1 MDILKHRSV
10 QTQSIQKIAN
20 SIAKNPGN
28 AKTRINGGIEPSF
41 LEQLWSFIT
50 PEHTGV
56 VSLHAVN
63 KLISLVTIGAIPWEE
78 TLNHLTDLLSTSSGD
93 SKFHNVIIT
102 GITDLLINH
111 LDGNIDSV
119 EYKSPFNSRARNY
132 EGKIDHPFIIVA
144 NSDIIKL
151 EETWLILISHL
162 ERIFDLSRVKF
173 SASQHIMKEKRS
185 LHYLI
190 NCLEMMKPFLDFVI
204 LNGLQQH
211 NKNYRSLTIIQLLI
225 RLMYKYGIYEIF
237 IKTLMNYLLSITQSL
252 SFIDDNVNTYIII
265 QSLVQIININNKT
278 NSILNECS
286 SNLLNQMFNITCDLI
301 NNDDNLSITTTNN
314 YIPLIYQLL
323 ILDDGKILIADLEK
337 GEIRNLAMVILF
349 RLQKFQNLKINQN
362 FLSKELSSEIYNLSS
377 STFQNKKIQK
387 SNNTQINLL
396 FHIPYL
402 FHENDTSKIEALD
415 YLTSVITEDMQMA
428 KSLKLPIFL
437 LLLYIL
443 RNDISS
449 SIHLHILYDSLPS
462 LITRNDPIITTKIF
476 KVITNIMQEEELNL
490 NNNDGIYYY
499 KLSTIGIRV
508 LFKCWKRQKRCW
520 EALISVISNWVEDR
534 LLKTSI
540 DIKREDFEL
549 EISILSTIR
558 DICKIDAVNYSE
570 ELIPLISSLLQS
582 TILHPIS
589 LCLVI
594 DTLNTCIEANAAD
607 IYEVWNKF
615 IIYIAEIVKINKI
628 SNLQVISMLCNFYQL
643 VAKHDD
649 DCEEYEELK
658 NEVLSKH
665 MYPLI
670 STGEAPNSLKDK
682 ENDNVDDEQE
692 KKKPFEFQK
701 NQEILKC
708 ALKAL
713 SFFSA
718 TCILSTIFSKQPKI
732 IVNQISHSKYLS
744 QIDEWKFV
752 LSNLI
757 SYEIENM
764 SRTLFKVKGSLFSIS
779 SKIIES
785 WESGKVVPGLRV
797 GYSLA
802 TLNFFESS
810 LPLSSST
817 MILDKEEQQKKD
829 DLVNKIEFIKSTKFY
844 KLLMNV
850 IQDVNLTDHWMI
862 RIGVIAEWTKFF
874 ENGLQEIFSITINSQ
889 NNFDFNNEEE
899 IINILKDDLIKLLS
913 ETSLCLALRSLNNVS
928 KEQYAANILRCL
940 RDNYFVDGSFQD
952 TVEKHEN
959 QDISLITSDEVQF
972 SVMISLGYL
981 TTLASFPTRT
991 PEMENNC
998 SQTIQFLEEYFFQSN
1013 NNPETESP
1021 VLLIDSYLGFMLG
1034 LSGVNHEEVKEVKT
1048 IYQKALSDLKK
1059 FVELNG
1065 KVENDHKRRILG
1077 SAWFVAFS
1085 KFERY
1090 DENIIELFEKLT
1102 KWTGYDVHFTQTY
1115 CYVLQTVLLIIPIRA
1130 ILPNLQKFNAQLSS
1144 QIEVLSSPGSNS
1156 KKRQNAILALG
1167 SLSGVIYPH
1176 NFFYEKAN
1184 SYLFKSRPFTVINQ
1198 VLDTLKNIAGVPSSS
1213 PSSTV
1218 FAGAAEIMIKDVK
1231 GARLAAI
1238 ILGKMTQSVDKLLVE
1253 SNDVL
1258 IKSVSKNIADTEPK
1272 NYSRLPNSSY
1282 LKFLFVALTDVTDIF
1297 SSKSRYVYMNSPES
1311 TISIES
1317 AQLFFSTLMNVNQVF
1332 PPVNWFPLLVE
1343 FNKPN
1348 FKQFKLHI
1356 ESIKF
1361 AIKYCDWSASLTEYL
1376 MYVLMK
1382 FPDIQVI
1389 SDDGDD
1395 FNSGDLGFEEILVND
1410 GIAKILQLY
1419 GFEKNENDIITEIKR
1434 PTTSSSS
1441 SVAIKQR
1448 RGINDILKKSTIHDS
1463 RLLEIFDVLFEKLF
1477 EKVENKYLKIIK
1489 GLQIKFLRT
1498 INYYIPSNDKT
1509 SNTEDYLTITQ
1520 QELIKRLKKH
1530 FYNFKISDLKE
1541 QDVYIIQLFTKT
1553 CMFSNDDIIKGDQLY
1568 ENEEEFKKYVVTICT
1583 MVQLNRV
1590 DSKYLINLL
1599 QEKIFDVLFEKLFEK
1614 VENKYLKI
1622 IKGLQIK
1629 FLRTINYYI
1638 PSNDKTSNTEDYL
1651 TITQQELIKRLKKHF
1666 YNFKI
1671 SDLKEQDVYIIQ
1683 LFTKT
1688 CMFSN
1693 DDIIKGDQLYEN
1705 EEEFKKYVVTICTMV
1720 QLNRVD
1726 SKYLINLL
1734 QESLSHSSNNKN
1746 ILIFSWIL
1754 FTIHFDIFNNT
1765 KKSNKKKIL
1774 RSKLEWLVNL
1784 MDVLIIVTNSPN
1796 QESSSIN
1803 KIWYYGINLV
1813 MNGLINLSW
1822 CEDDVNI
1829 DNIIDGN
1836 NGGATTLANAMIN
1849 SCFIDCQIFDENFM
1863 RIFNNPVI
1871 VKQLPN
1877 LIIKEIQQSVDMDDN
1892 GFNTLN
1898 EKVTK
1903 RFLQLFENL
1912 RKDKANE
1919 ASHIFWE
1926 ILNRLRSPKIGLISD
1941 NESWVLFEY

>member
-323 ILDDGKILIADLEK
+323 ILDDGKIRNIIPTSNFNLVWASLSYLLLITQSFDDQNLILKIMDKLIEENLKVLNISNSDIIADLEK

-764 SRTLFKVKGSLFSIS
+764 SRTLFKGRTKFTGKGIGGAEDRRDEDEDEKKLQKVKGSLFSIS

-913 ETSLCLALRSLNNVS
+913 ETSVPTIFQNVIFAITGLCLALRSLNNVS

-1156 KKRQNAILALG
+1156 KKRQNAILAL
-1167 SLSGVIYPH
+1167 
-1176 NFFYEKAN
+1176 
-1184 SYLFKSRPFTVINQ
+1184 
-1198 VLDTLKNIAGVPSSS
+1198 
-1213 PSSTV
+1213 
-1218 FAGAAEIMIKDVK
+1218 
-1231 GARLAAI
+1231 
-1238 ILGKMTQSVDKLLVE
+1238 
-1253 SNDVL
+1253 
-1258 IKSVSKNIADTEPK
+1258 
-1272 NYSRLPNSSY
+1272 
-1282 LKFLFVALTDVTDIF
+1282 
-1297 SSKSRYVYMNSPES
+1297 
-1311 TISIES
+1311 
-1317 AQLFFSTLMNVNQVF
+1317 
-1332 PPVNWFPLLVE
+1332 
-1343 FNKPN
+1343 
-1348 FKQFKLHI
+1348 
-1356 ESIKF
+1356 
-1361 AIKYCDWSASLTEYL
+1361 
-1376 MYVLMK
+1376 
-1382 FPDIQVI
+1382 
-1389 SDDGDD
+1389 
-1395 FNSGDLGFEEILVND
+1395 
-1410 GIAKILQLY
+1410 
-1419 GFEKNENDIITEIKR
+1419 
-1434 PTTSSSS
+1434 
-1441 SVAIKQR
+1441 
-1448 RGINDILKKSTIHDS
+1448 
-1463 RLLEIFDVLFEKLF
+1463 
-1477 EKVENKYLKIIK
+1477 
-1489 GLQIKFLRT
+1489 
-1498 INYYIPSNDKT
+1498 
-1509 SNTEDYLTITQ
+1509 
-1520 QELIKRLKKH
+1520 
-1530 FYNFKISDLKE
+1530 
-1541 QDVYIIQLFTKT
+1541 
-1553 CMFSNDDIIKGDQLY
+1553 
-1568 ENEEEFKKYVVTICT
+1568 
-1583 MVQLNRV
+1583 
-1590 DSKYLINLL
+1590 
-1599 QEKIFDVLFEKLFEK
+1599 
-1614 VENKYLKI
+1614 
-1622 IKGLQIK
+1622 
-1629 FLRTINYYI
+1629 
-1638 PSNDKTSNTEDYL
+1638 
-1651 TITQQELIKRLKKHF
+1651 
-1666 YNFKI
+1666 
-1671 SDLKEQDVYIIQ
+1671 
-1683 LFTKT
+1683 
-1688 CMFSN
+1688 
-1693 DDIIKGDQLYEN
+1693 
-1705 EEEFKKYVVTICTMV
+1705 
-1720 QLNRVD
+1720 
-1726 SKYLINLL
+1726 
-1734 QESLSHSSNNKN
+1734 
-1746 ILIFSWIL
+1746 
-1754 FTIHFDIFNNT
+1754 
-1765 KKSNKKKIL
+1765 
-1774 RSKLEWLVNL
+1774 
-1784 MDVLIIVTNSPN
+1784 
-1796 QESSSIN
+1796 
-1803 KIWYYGINLV
+1803 
-1813 MNGLINLSW
+1813 
-1822 CEDDVNI
+1822 
-1829 DNIIDGN
+1829 
-1836 NGGATTLANAMIN
+1836 
-1849 SCFIDCQIFDENFM
+1849 
-1863 RIFNNPVI
+1863 
-1871 VKQLPN
+1871 
-1877 LIIKEIQQSVDMDDN
+1877 
-1892 GFNTLN
+1892 
-1898 EKVTK
+1898 
-1903 RFLQLFENL
+1903 
-1912 RKDKANE
+1912 
-1919 ASHIFWE
+1919 
-1926 ILNRLRSPKIGLISD
+1926 
-1941 NESWVLFEY
+1941 

>member
-718 TCILSTIFSKQPKI
+718 TLWNCQGMLYVFKWIGHTACI
-732 IVNQISHSKYLS
+732 
-744 QIDEWKFV
+744 
-752 LSNLI
+752 
-757 SYEIENM
+757 
-764 SRTLFKVKGSLFSIS
+764 
-779 SKIIES
+779 
-785 WESGKVVPGLRV
+785 
-797 GYSLA
+797 
-802 TLNFFESS
+802 
-810 LPLSSST
+810 
-817 MILDKEEQQKKD
+817 
-829 DLVNKIEFIKSTKFY
+829 
-844 KLLMNV
+844 
-850 IQDVNLTDHWMI
+850 
-862 RIGVIAEWTKFF
+862 
-874 ENGLQEIFSITINSQ
+874 
-889 NNFDFNNEEE
+889 
-899 IINILKDDLIKLLS
+899 
-913 ETSLCLALRSLNNVS
+913 
-928 KEQYAANILRCL
+928 
-940 RDNYFVDGSFQD
+940 
-952 TVEKHEN
+952 
-959 QDISLITSDEVQF
+959 
-972 SVMISLGYL
+972 
-981 TTLASFPTRT
+981 
-991 PEMENNC
+991 
-998 SQTIQFLEEYFFQSN
+998 
-1013 NNPETESP
+1013 
-1021 VLLIDSYLGFMLG
+1021 
-1034 LSGVNHEEVKEVKT
+1034 
-1048 IYQKALSDLKK
+1048 
-1059 FVELNG
+1059 
-1065 KVENDHKRRILG
+1065 
-1077 SAWFVAFS
+1077 
-1085 KFERY
+1085 
-1090 DENIIELFEKLT
+1090 
-1102 KWTGYDVHFTQTY
+1102 
-1115 CYVLQTVLLIIPIRA
+1115 
-1130 ILPNLQKFNAQLSS
+1130 
-1144 QIEVLSSPGSNS
+1144 
-1156 KKRQNAILALG
+1156 
-1167 SLSGVIYPH
+1167 
-1176 NFFYEKAN
+1176 
-1184 SYLFKSRPFTVINQ
+1184 
-1198 VLDTLKNIAGVPSSS
+1198 
-1213 PSSTV
+1213 
-1218 FAGAAEIMIKDVK
+1218 
-1231 GARLAAI
+1231 
-1238 ILGKMTQSVDKLLVE
+1238 
-1253 SNDVL
+1253 
-1258 IKSVSKNIADTEPK
+1258 
-1272 NYSRLPNSSY
+1272 
-1282 LKFLFVALTDVTDIF
+1282 
-1297 SSKSRYVYMNSPES
+1297 
-1311 TISIES
+1311 
-1317 AQLFFSTLMNVNQVF
+1317 
-1332 PPVNWFPLLVE
+1332 
-1343 FNKPN
+1343 
-1348 FKQFKLHI
+1348 
-1356 ESIKF
+1356 
-1361 AIKYCDWSASLTEYL
+1361 
-1376 MYVLMK
+1376 
-1382 FPDIQVI
+1382 
-1389 SDDGDD
+1389 
-1395 FNSGDLGFEEILVND
+1395 
-1410 GIAKILQLY
+1410 
-1419 GFEKNENDIITEIKR
+1419 
-1434 PTTSSSS
+1434 
-1441 SVAIKQR
+1441 
-1448 RGINDILKKSTIHDS
+1448 RGIT
-1463 RLLEIFDVLFEKLF
+1463 
-1477 EKVENKYLKIIK
+1477 
-1489 GLQIKFLRT
+1489 
-1498 INYYIPSNDKT
+1498 
-1509 SNTEDYLTITQ
+1509 
-1520 QELIKRLKKH
+1520 
-1530 FYNFKISDLKE
+1530 
-1541 QDVYIIQLFTKT
+1541 TK
-1553 CMFSNDDIIKGDQLY
+1553 
-1568 ENEEEFKKYVVTICT
+1568 
-1583 MVQLNRV
+1583 
-1590 DSKYLINLL
+1590 KYLILL
-1599 QEKIFDVLFEKLFEK
+1599 VNSVSITD
-1614 VENKYLKI
+1614 KY
-1622 IKGLQIK
+1622 
-1629 FLRTINYYI
+1629 NYYRA
-1638 PSNDKTSNTEDYL
+1638 TS
-1651 TITQQELIKRLKKHF
+1651 
-1666 YNFKI
+1666 
-1671 SDLKEQDVYIIQ
+1671 
-1683 LFTKT
+1683 
-1688 CMFSN
+1688 
-1693 DDIIKGDQLYEN
+1693 
-1705 EEEFKKYVVTICTMV
+1705 
-1720 QLNRVD
+1720 
-1726 SKYLINLL
+1726 
-1734 QESLSHSSNNKN
+1734 
-1746 ILIFSWIL
+1746 
-1754 FTIHFDIFNNT
+1754 
-1765 KKSNKKKIL
+1765 
-1774 RSKLEWLVNL
+1774 
-1784 MDVLIIVTNSPN
+1784 
-1796 QESSSIN
+1796 
-1803 KIWYYGINLV
+1803 
-1813 MNGLINLSW
+1813 
-1822 CEDDVNI
+1822 
-1829 DNIIDGN
+1829 
-1836 NGGATTLANAMIN
+1836 
-1849 SCFIDCQIFDENFM
+1849 
-1863 RIFNNPVI
+1863 
-1871 VKQLPN
+1871 KQ
-1877 LIIKEIQQSVDMDDN
+1877 
-1892 GFNTLN
+1892 
-1898 EKVTK
+1898 
-1903 RFLQLFENL
+1903 
-1912 RKDKANE
+1912 
-1919 ASHIFWE
+1919 
-1926 ILNRLRSPKIGLISD
+1926 
-1941 NESWVLFEY
+1941 

>member
-1 MDILKHRSV
+1 MSAKYEVINAIKPIWIFEFE
-10 QTQSIQKIAN
+10 QIAN

-323 ILDDGKILIADLEK
+323 ILDDGKIRNIIPTSNFNLVWASLSYLLLITQSFDDQNLILKIMDKLIEENLKVLNISNIIADLEK

-594 DTLNTCIEANAAD
+594 DTLNTF
-607 IYEVWNKF
+607 WNKF

-785 WESGKVVPGLRV
+785 WESGKVVPGLR
-797 GYSLA
+797 
-802 TLNFFESS
+802 
-810 LPLSSST
+810 
-817 MILDKEEQQKKD
+817 QQKKD

-981 TTLASFPTRT
+981 TTLVLMDERFTQEIINLLVSKLIDDDKRT

-1599 QEKIFDVLFEKLFEK
+1599 QE
-1614 VENKYLKI
+1614 
-1622 IKGLQIK
+1622 
-1629 FLRTINYYI
+1629 
-1638 PSNDKTSNTEDYL
+1638 
-1651 TITQQELIKRLKKHF
+1651 
-1666 YNFKI
+1666 
-1671 SDLKEQDVYIIQ
+1671 
-1683 LFTKT
+1683 
-1688 CMFSN
+1688 
-1693 DDIIKGDQLYEN
+1693 
-1705 EEEFKKYVVTICTMV
+1705 
-1720 QLNRVD
+1720 
-1726 SKYLINLL
+1726 
-1734 QESLSHSSNNKN
+1734 SLSHSSNNKN

>member
-1 MDILKHRSV
+1 MALAALSTYNSNSLSMDKMCFMFNKLLRLKVYLLVKFAFHDSSLTTYLAIPNDSSLKRATSLPLSAAKCSHQV
-10 QTQSIQKIAN
+10 QMRHCFQRAALRTVGPRK
-20 SIAKNPGN
+20 AKV
-28 AKTRINGGIEPSF
+28 RINGGIEPSF

-63 KLISLVTIGAIPWEE
+63 KLISLVTIGAIKWEE

-119 EYKSPFNSRARNY
+119 GYESPFNSRARNY
-132 EGKIDHPFIIVA
+132 EGEIDHPFIIVA

-162 ERIFDLSRVKF
+162 ERIFDLSRVKL
-173 SASQHIMKEKRS
+173 SASQHITKEKRS
-185 LHYLI
+185 LHYLV

-237 IKTLMNYLLSITQSL
+237 IKTLMNYLLSITQGL

-286 SNLLNQMFNITCDLI
+286 SNLLNQMFNIACDLI

-323 ILDDGKILIADLEK
+323 ILDDGKIHNIIPTSNFNLVWASLSYLLLITQSFDDQNLILKIMDKLIEENLK
-337 GEIRNLAMVILF
+337 LLNISNSDSDNSDGNLA
-349 RLQKFQNLKINQN
+349 K
-362 FLSKELSSEIYNLSS
+362 LSSEIYDLSS

-490 NNNDGIYYY
+490 NNNDGMYYY

-558 DICKIDAVNYSE
+558 DICKVDAVNYSE

-615 IIYIAEIVKINKI
+615 IVYIAEIVKINKI

-692 KKKPFEFQK
+692 KTKPFEFQN

-713 SFFSA
+713 SFFPA

-764 SRTLFKVKGSLFSIS
+764 SRTLFKGRTKFTGKGVGGAEDRRDEDEDEKKLQKVKGSLFSIS

-785 WESGKVVPGLRV
+785 WESGKVVPGLR
-797 GYSLA
+797 
-802 TLNFFESS
+802 
-810 LPLSSST
+810 
-817 MILDKEEQQKKD
+817 QQKKD

-862 RIGVIAEWTKFF
+862 RIG
-874 ENGLQEIFSITINSQ
+874 
-889 NNFDFNNEEE
+889 
-899 IINILKDDLIKLLS
+899 
-913 ETSLCLALRSLNNVS
+913 LCLALRSLNNVS

-981 TTLASFPTRT
+981 TTLVLMDERFTQEIINLLVSKLIDDDKRT

-1021 VLLIDSYLGFMLG
+1021 ALLIDSYLGFMLG

-1065 KVENDHKRRILG
+1065 KVKNDHKRRILG

-1085 KFERY
+1085 KFEKY
-1090 DENIIELFEKLT
+1090 DEGIIELFEKLT
-1102 KWTGYDVHFTQTY
+1102 SVTTSKGEWTRYDIHFTQTY

-1198 VLDTLKNIAGVPSSS
+1198 VLDTLKNIAGIPSSP

-1317 AQLFFSTLMNVNQVF
+1317 AQLFFSTLMNVDQVF

-1343 FNKPN
+1343 FNKQN
-1348 FKQFKLHI
+1348 FKQFKLHV

-1395 FNSGDLGFEEILVND
+1395 FNSGDLGFEEIL
-1410 GIAKILQLY
+1410 
-1419 GFEKNENDIITEIKR
+1419 
-1434 PTTSSSS
+1434 
-1441 SVAIKQR
+1441 QR

-1489 GLQIKFLRT
+1489 IKFLRT

-1583 MVQLNRV
+1583 MVQLNRI

-1599 QEKIFDVLFEKLFEK
+1599 QEI
-1614 VENKYLKI
+1614 
-1622 IKGLQIK
+1622 
-1629 FLRTINYYI
+1629 
-1638 PSNDKTSNTEDYL
+1638 
-1651 TITQQELIKRLKKHF
+1651 
-1666 YNFKI
+1666 
-1671 SDLKEQDVYIIQ
+1671 
-1683 LFTKT
+1683 
-1688 CMFSN
+1688 
-1693 DDIIKGDQLYEN
+1693 
-1705 EEEFKKYVVTICTMV
+1705 
-1720 QLNRVD
+1720 
-1726 SKYLINLL
+1726 
-1734 QESLSHSSNNKN
+1734 
-1746 ILIFSWIL
+1746 
-1754 FTIHFDIFNNT
+1754 
-1765 KKSNKKKIL
+1765 
-1774 RSKLEWLVNL
+1774 
-1784 MDVLIIVTNSPN
+1784 TNSPN
-1796 QESSSIN
+1796 RESSSIN
-1803 KIWYYGINLV
+1803 KIWYYGINVV

-1926 ILNRLRSPKIGLISD
+1926 ILNRLRSPKIRLISD
-1941 NESWVLFEY
+1941 NESW

>member
-1599 QEKIFDVLFEKLFEK
+1599 QE
-1614 VENKYLKI
+1614 
-1622 IKGLQIK
+1622 
-1629 FLRTINYYI
+1629 
-1638 PSNDKTSNTEDYL
+1638 
-1651 TITQQELIKRLKKHF
+1651 
-1666 YNFKI
+1666 
-1671 SDLKEQDVYIIQ
+1671 
-1683 LFTKT
+1683 
-1688 CMFSN
+1688 
-1693 DDIIKGDQLYEN
+1693 
-1705 EEEFKKYVVTICTMV
+1705 
-1720 QLNRVD
+1720 
-1726 SKYLINLL
+1726 
-1734 QESLSHSSNNKN
+1734 SLSHSSNNKN

>member
-1 MDILKHRSV
+1 GY
-10 QTQSIQKIAN
+10 A
-20 SIAKNPGN
+20 
-28 AKTRINGGIEPSF
+28 
-41 LEQLWSFIT
+41 
-50 PEHTGV
+50 
-56 VSLHAVN
+56 
-63 KLISLVTIGAIPWEE
+63 IG
-78 TLNHLTDLLSTSSGD
+78 
-93 SKFHNVIIT
+93 
-102 GITDLLINH
+102 
-111 LDGNIDSV
+111 
-119 EYKSPFNSRARNY
+119 
-132 EGKIDHPFIIVA
+132 
-144 NSDIIKL
+144 
-151 EETWLILISHL
+151 
-162 ERIFDLSRVKF
+162 
-173 SASQHIMKEKRS
+173 
-185 LHYLI
+185 
-190 NCLEMMKPFLDFVI
+190 
-204 LNGLQQH
+204 
-211 NKNYRSLTIIQLLI
+211 
-225 RLMYKYGIYEIF
+225 
-237 IKTLMNYLLSITQSL
+237 
-252 SFIDDNVNTYIII
+252 
-265 QSLVQIININNKT
+265 
-278 NSILNECS
+278 
-286 SNLLNQMFNITCDLI
+286 
-301 NNDDNLSITTTNN
+301 
-314 YIPLIYQLL
+314 
-323 ILDDGKILIADLEK
+323 
-337 GEIRNLAMVILF
+337 VILF
-349 RLQKFQNLKINQN
+349 
-362 FLSKELSSEIYNLSS
+362 
-377 STFQNKKIQK
+377 
-387 SNNTQINLL
+387 
-396 FHIPYL
+396 
-402 FHENDTSKIEALD
+402 
-415 YLTSVITEDMQMA
+415 
-428 KSLKLPIFL
+428 
-437 LLLYIL
+437 
-443 RNDISS
+443 
-449 SIHLHILYDSLPS
+449 
-462 LITRNDPIITTKIF
+462 
-476 KVITNIMQEEELNL
+476 
-490 NNNDGIYYY
+490 
-499 KLSTIGIRV
+499 
-508 LFKCWKRQKRCW
+508 
-520 EALISVISNWVEDR
+520 
-534 LLKTSI
+534 
-540 DIKREDFEL
+540 
-549 EISILSTIR
+549 
-558 DICKIDAVNYSE
+558 
-570 ELIPLISSLLQS
+570 
-582 TILHPIS
+582 
-589 LCLVI
+589 
-594 DTLNTCIEANAAD
+594 
-607 IYEVWNKF
+607 
-615 IIYIAEIVKINKI
+615 
-628 SNLQVISMLCNFYQL
+628 
-643 VAKHDD
+643 
-649 DCEEYEELK
+649 
-658 NEVLSKH
+658 
-665 MYPLI
+665 
-670 STGEAPNSLKDK
+670 
-682 ENDNVDDEQE
+682 
-692 KKKPFEFQK
+692 
-701 NQEILKC
+701 
-708 ALKAL
+708 
-713 SFFSA
+713 
-718 TCILSTIFSKQPKI
+718 
-732 IVNQISHSKYLS
+732 
-744 QIDEWKFV
+744 
-752 LSNLI
+752 
-757 SYEIENM
+757 
-764 SRTLFKVKGSLFSIS
+764 
-779 SKIIES
+779 
-785 WESGKVVPGLRV
+785 
-797 GYSLA
+797 
-802 TLNFFESS
+802 
-810 LPLSSST
+810 
-817 MILDKEEQQKKD
+817 QQ
-829 DLVNKIEFIKSTKFY
+829 
-844 KLLMNV
+844 
-850 IQDVNLTDHWMI
+850 
-862 RIGVIAEWTKFF
+862 
-874 ENGLQEIFSITINSQ
+874 
-889 NNFDFNNEEE
+889 
-899 IINILKDDLIKLLS
+899 
-913 ETSLCLALRSLNNVS
+913 
-928 KEQYAANILRCL
+928 
-940 RDNYFVDGSFQD
+940 
-952 TVEKHEN
+952 
-959 QDISLITSDEVQF
+959 
-972 SVMISLGYL
+972 
-981 TTLASFPTRT
+981 ASFPTRT

-1599 QEKIFDVLFEKLFEK
+1599 QE
-1614 VENKYLKI
+1614 
-1622 IKGLQIK
+1622 
-1629 FLRTINYYI
+1629 
-1638 PSNDKTSNTEDYL
+1638 
-1651 TITQQELIKRLKKHF
+1651 
-1666 YNFKI
+1666 
-1671 SDLKEQDVYIIQ
+1671 
-1683 LFTKT
+1683 
-1688 CMFSN
+1688 
-1693 DDIIKGDQLYEN
+1693 
-1705 EEEFKKYVVTICTMV
+1705 
-1720 QLNRVD
+1720 
-1726 SKYLINLL
+1726 
-1734 QESLSHSSNNKN
+1734 
-1746 ILIFSWIL
+1746 
-1754 FTIHFDIFNNT
+1754 
-1765 KKSNKKKIL
+1765 
-1774 RSKLEWLVNL
+1774 
-1784 MDVLIIVTNSPN
+1784 
-1796 QESSSIN
+1796 
-1803 KIWYYGINLV
+1803 
-1813 MNGLINLSW
+1813 
-1822 CEDDVNI
+1822 
-1829 DNIIDGN
+1829 
-1836 NGGATTLANAMIN
+1836 
-1849 SCFIDCQIFDENFM
+1849 
-1863 RIFNNPVI
+1863 
-1871 VKQLPN
+1871 
-1877 LIIKEIQQSVDMDDN
+1877 
-1892 GFNTLN
+1892 
-1898 EKVTK
+1898 
-1903 RFLQLFENL
+1903 
-1912 RKDKANE
+1912 
-1919 ASHIFWE
+1919 
-1926 ILNRLRSPKIGLISD
+1926 
-1941 NESWVLFEY
+1941 